1 MNFLISSSLDPYW
14 NLATEEHLLKN
25 SSEDYLFLYVNKP
38 CVVVGKHQ
46 IAQKEVNSPFI
57 LANNILVAR
66 RLSGGGAVYHDEGN
80 LNFSYIQSVAI
91 SESISYKKITES
103 IFTFL
108 KHLVPELSLSERN
121 DFILEGKKISGSAM
135 HIYKNRV
142 LAHGTLLID
151 CNITNLSLSLKAN
164 LDRYTDKS
172 IASKKS
178 TVMNL
183 CEASKKINIDYILA
197 NLQDFFV
204 QENRKLDSCLLPESS
219 IIPIRNLIQT
229 KYSTEE
235 WIFDYSPRYIYQ
247 HHVVFN
253 NSKISYKLEVT
264 KGIIEEVSIE
274 SEDSISN
281 NILLE
286 IKRLQGQKHNIYAI
300 KKLFTSQKSRD
311 FNNILFASL
320 F

>member
-1 MNFLISSSLDPYW
+1 MNLLISSSQDPYW
-14 NLATEEHLLKN
+14 NLATEEYLLKN

-46 IAQKEVNSPFI
+46 IAQKEINAPFI
-57 LANNILVAR
+57 LANNILIVR

-108 KHLVPELSLSERN
+108 KQLVPELSISERN

-135 HIYKNRV
+135 HVYKNRV

-164 LDRYTDKS
+164 LDRFTDKS

-178 TVMNL
+178 SVMNL
-183 CEASKKINIDYILA
+183 CEVAKKINIDYILV
-197 NLQDFFV
+197 NLQNFFV
-204 QENRKLDSCLLPESS
+204 QENSKINSCTLPESS
-219 IIPIRNLIQT
+219 IVPISNLVQT
-229 KYSTEE
+229 KYATEE
-235 WIFDYSPRYIYQ
+235 WIFGYSPKYIYH
-247 HHVVFN
+247 HHVVLN
-253 NSKISYKLEVT
+253 NSEISYKFEVV
-264 KGIIEEVSIE
+264 KGIIEGVSIK
-274 SEDSISN
+274 SEDSIAE

-286 IKRLQGQKHNIYAI
+286 IKLLQGQKHNIYSLRDKLAS
-300 KKLFTSQKSRD
+300 KKSPIFERHLY
-311 FNNILFASL
+311 ASL